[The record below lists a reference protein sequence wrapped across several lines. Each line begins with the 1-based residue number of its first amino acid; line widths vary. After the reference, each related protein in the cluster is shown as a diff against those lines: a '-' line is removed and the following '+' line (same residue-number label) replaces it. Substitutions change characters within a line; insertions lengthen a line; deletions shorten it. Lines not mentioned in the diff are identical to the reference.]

1 MKTTDLEHYYSFVD
15 YKSETFEVEFSH
27 PTLDYVHFL
36 GEFSNLNIEINHCTG
51 DYFTPPDTETLVDF
65 EIDMDTLK
73 IYDGEGY
80 LITGV
85 NKDIIEL
92 LEDYIEDYIY
102 ENAGE
107 LLTD

>member
-1 MKTTDLEHYYSFVD
+1 MKTTDLEHYYTSVD
-15 YKSETFEVEFSH
+15 HNTDTFEVEFSH
-27 PTLDYVHFL
+27 PSLNFVHFE
-36 GEFSNLNIEINHCTG
+36 GEFNYLNIEINHCPG

-92 LEDYIEDYIY
+92 LEDYIEYYIY

>member
-1 MKTTDLEHYYSFVD
+1 MKTTELEHYYTSVD
-15 YKSETFEVEFSH
+15 NNTETFEVEFSH
-27 PTLDYVHFL
+27 PTLDYVHFV
-36 GEFSNLNIEINHCTG
+36 GEFINLNIEINHCPG
-51 DYFTPPDTETLVDF
+51 GYFTPPHTETLVDF

-80 LITGV
+80 LISVSGKEV
-85 NKDIIEL
+85 IEL